1 MDDRIAETPLAPN
14 GLPADS
20 AWLFPEHPFDAM
32 NPERFSTVIM
42 ERVLERG
49 SAAQTRWLLRQYGTR
64 AVAAWVRRYG
74 YRRLSRKVFEYWR
87 WVFGI
92 KRYHRPPW
100 ERARGRGVKRS

>member
-1 MDDRIAETPLAPN
+1 MTDLSISLAPN

-20 AWLFPEHPFDAM
+20 VWLFPEYDFDTM
-32 NPERFSTVIM
+32 TPRRFAPVII

-49 SAAQTRWLLRQYGTR
+49 SAAQTRWLLRQYGLP
-64 AVAAWVRRYG
+64 AVEAWVRRYG
-74 YRRLSRKVFEYWR
+74 YRRLSHKVFEYWR

-100 ERARGRGVKRS
+100 ERASARAKRRA

>member
-1 MDDRIAETPLAPN
+1 MATQPETSLAPN

-20 AWLFPEHPFDAM
+20 AWLFPEYDFATMTPR
-32 NPERFSTVIM
+32 RFANVVI

-49 SAAQTRWLLRQYGTR
+49 SVIQVRWLIQYYGTR
-64 AVAAWVRRYG
+64 TITAWVRRYG
-74 YRRLSRKVFEYWR
+74 YRRLSHKVFEYWR

-100 ERARGRGVKRS
+100 ERASARAKRRA